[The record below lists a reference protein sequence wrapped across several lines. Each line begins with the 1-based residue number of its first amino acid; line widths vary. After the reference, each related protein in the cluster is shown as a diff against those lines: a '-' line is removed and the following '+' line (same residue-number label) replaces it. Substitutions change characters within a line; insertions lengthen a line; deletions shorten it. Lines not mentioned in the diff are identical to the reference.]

1 MTGDELGPDGTP
13 LDGDDSEVK
22 ITPPKA
28 PEVNPE
34 VYENT
39 VALIQR
45 GFLTAFAELNGIP
58 FVFKSLNHHEFDL
71 IRLMTGLSPSSQ
83 TVPPRFWDVFLAHM
97 VLFVD
102 GHNVLAE
109 RSRHLSEIANTFREI
124 PNLAR
129 IRLIRQLSELNRKAS
144 QATLLVEAY
153 ASESYSRWRWA
164 QVYGMDLTSPAAT
177 GIAGT
182 ESLGL
187 SYAQLSWRAINHYED
202 LRDQNEAEWENA
214 KFVSGSMAGKGIQK
228 VYNRDNERRRKERE
242 ERWNK
247 KDQLIRH
254 VLFGEP
260 VESDK
265 RYGGAQVVV
274 VANTVEELADQV
286 EKSLRGEKD
295 WHDNVVQEYEDRI
308 RDGVRAKSQHIQT
321 LAQSH
326 KEAMGDKPMVGNT
339 SLSGLTPGQ
348 VNRLIQEQR
357 RREWE
362 RYERGESAQLLDENV
377 NTSLSKWGLLDG
389 SLPTTDQPTD
399 NAFPLQPGRNA
410 GKPWRP

>member
-1 MTGDELGPDGTP
+1 MTADEEAPVEGEQ
-13 LDGDDSEVK
+13 DDSDIK
-22 ITPPKA
+22 ITAPKA

-39 VALIQR
+39 VLLIQR

-58 FVFKSLNHHEFDL
+58 FVFKSLNHNEFDL

-83 TVPPRFWDVFLAHM
+83 AVPPRFWDVFLAHM

-109 RSRHLSEIANTFREI
+109 RSKYLSLIADTFREI
-124 PNLAR
+124 PHSAR
-129 IRLIRQLSELNRKAS
+129 VRLIRQLSDLNRKTS
-144 QATLLVEAY
+144 QATMLVEAY
-153 ASESYSRWRWA
+153 ATESYSRWRWA
-164 QVYGMDLTSPAAT
+164 QVYGMDLSSPATT
-177 GIAGT
+177 GVAGT
-182 ESLGL
+182 ETVGL
-187 SYAQLSWRAINHYED
+187 CYAQLLWRAINRYED
-202 LRDQNEAEWENA
+202 LRDQNESEWENA
-214 KFVSGSMAGKGIQK
+214 KFISGSMAGKGIQK

-260 VESDK
+260 LEGDK
-265 RYGGAQVVV
+265 RYGGAQVVM
-274 VANTVEELADQV
+274 VASTVEELAEQV

-295 WHDNVVQEYEDRI
+295 WHDQIVQEYEDGI
-308 RDGVRAKSQHIQT
+308 RNGVRAKAQHIQS
-321 LAQSH
+321 LAKAHQ
-326 KEAMGDKPMVGNT
+326 EEMGGKPVTSNT
-339 SLSGLTPGQ
+339 SLSGLTPEQ
-348 VNRLIQEQR
+348 VNRLIEAQR
-357 RREWE
+357 QREWE
-362 RYERGESAQLLDENV
+362 RAERGESAQLLDENV

-399 NAFPLQPGRNA
+399 RAFPLQPGRNA